1 MYCGV
6 DTDTPEWKKLSS
18 NTEGVGLFEAVKD
31 AMFRANGV
39 ARPVEDVVRSII
51 KENPSRALEY
61 KDRFPQI
68 AEEFLAPDYAA
79 SELSGTSGPLGTEI
93 DLYIKANRD
102 ASAVTSALDVLGKE
116 SESSSVTDALNQFIG
131 TLTDNFGNQVG
142 VNFITPEQ
150 AKEMHAAQNKNYNG
164 QKGFFNNGAIYFVS
178 KNITRKDVFH
188 EFSHPFI
195 KSLRL
200 NNKRVYDNLI
210 SEVLSTEEGSLL
222 FQEALFD
229 NPGLSEDSPY
239 VQDEL
244 LARALTEKYML
255 GVKKDAVSGGFME
268 AVKNIFYRLRQML
281 RKVFGK
287 GINLDKLSENTT
299 LQEAMEM
306 ILGDKIS
313 INKEQITEQDVF
325 DYMTEQD
332 AAIDDLLR
340 LGPDSINKQ
349 ISATY
354 TAATQTL
361 EKLRGSYN
369 PAALL
374 NVIKDAYSKNEL
386 ETIQRNLSEYSY
398 DVIDTATDIQ
408 EQMEKVSMRAK
419 IYISNLR
426 RLKNIMGRVNED
438 ARKKTKEAVDP
449 KTSIDAMYA
458 LNNYKEFANYW
469 NNYIGFIKELI
480 DSPEN
485 NEYIG
490 TDSPLYNLVNS
501 IESEISKLNKELNKV
516 NRAAIGPIL
525 YEQLAPMAQAIDDKY
540 ARQSKYLEDMIAKA
554 DGNRKKGLEKDL
566 VKLKE
571 KYESVRLTP
580 EKFEMIL
587 SGDLGDAG
595 QIQSLLEGYLHN
607 QDPVTASFA
616 MFTKNALADVDL
628 SFSKTQKRFND
639 TIGPLMRQAGLDNPL
654 KPWAVGEA
662 TTYLDK
668 SFTIADN
675 GRVEEYLTHSFL
687 APVKDY
693 RLFTAMKEQEL
704 SDMREEANKSQ
715 DKAKINAWR
724 KAKADYRKYKVKYFW
739 QEFNPEVYQ
748 PDFEIEETEEGR
760 EAREQ
765 YNAKWAEINAID
777 KTFYS
782 DPADYKDALIRK
794 QQLNKDLSLML
805 SSKNDDNTPKPE
817 RDALKAE
824 LLRKWINDRRKF
836 KVRILRQGAFQTSIT
851 DFMQN
856 LVNSGVDP
864 TSPEYD
870 SGVKT
875 WIAENTQVKFIQEYE
890 DKVKEVL
897 DQMAAI
903 RNKYPEET
911 RDTMSEDQQYINDI
925 KKQYRDPET
934 GELLGKEVPDEIVTK
949 IKEAQERLNQ
959 SRKTDKSLRVLSDED
974 SKFYVDIRA
983 RFEHNKNF
991 PEDKYKITEEEY
1003 DRYEDIKIQ
1012 LQPVKMTPGD
1022 RRAMGLL
1029 AAKLRELRV
1038 KKVTPQYLDIWNNL
1052 LQSLDTDDLYSA
1064 LNSRVVTEDNL
1075 ELILENLQLLQ
1086 SLTSQGNA
1094 TGTPEEIIQ
1103 YEAAQKLAK
1112 FIVDNHVKNT
1122 IRDYATKTKREV
1134 YEPLDIWRELV
1145 PTDEKSYMQ
1154 TTYMDI
1160 NGNEVSIPNRAPSN
1174 AFWSSVIDPKYRT
1187 PFEVGR
1193 TINNGGRGS
1202 KNWLPRSKEDN
1213 APADSP
1219 FINEEYYNVKA
1230 NDPNL
1235 FNLLENLKRL
1245 HLEVQDKKPR
1255 GSRLYL
1261 DVPRFRIET
1270 GIVGGSI
1277 EQYRDAK
1284 NMPKRWWQNT
1294 RDFFKPAEDD
1304 VDGGILNPA
1313 VQKNL
1318 MMGDIFDDENDGI
1331 PVHGIGRIESN
1342 NVSLEVTS
1350 TILRYAYSM
1359 EMQKKLLEINPIAK
1373 ALKDSLRDPRT
1384 GNYKAID
1391 PIQQM
1396 NKKNAVQSI
1405 AWLDNAISKRRGKKG
1420 VNLRAKNIDNFYEWV
1435 YQGKNTTGFGS
1446 QKWIVNLT
1454 NKLFKRASLGFFG
1467 LNIDSAIVN
1476 YFDAIIQNN
1485 IEAAAGKYMNMI
1497 SYQKGLARASSVM
1510 GALSWYIYH
1519 DEGERPVD
1527 LQVSFMFD
1535 PGQGMFRKHLGRDLT
1550 RNLAR
1555 DAAEMTWLTS
1565 TRQWL
1570 DMQAQMSVLWGM
1582 LSHKQIP
1589 QMVDGQQVMI
1599 NYADAWETKN
1609 GVIVLKE
1616 GIDLEYGAPINHVID
1631 PNETLDS
1638 IAAMYNV
1645 SVDRLKE
1652 YNRIKDGTDIQ
1663 DLDKK
1668 IKENFVISK
1677 GTEFK
1682 IFRNRVQGVI
1692 TNVNGA
1698 FAALDQPEANRYVV
1712 FRYINFLQKYFTRG
1726 MLNRF
1731 GHRGRFWDPTERYD
1745 VAIGDTDMGYY
1756 MRALVAVKRN
1766 MLNIRNGAMYLQEE
1780 EKQAVFKVLAES
1792 LHILLNAILIRMLFG
1807 FDMDDDDKYEKL
1819 RNRSGP
1825 MQGLMVDDDNPAFHF
1840 DGFMANHALLI
1851 LLKTKSNAESWIP
1864 LPGAGLDDY
1873 VQKLELKS
1881 AVYGTTFEAYF
1892 KILNMLIPTL
1902 KDEPVAFYKRDIG
1915 PYSFQKE
1922 GGSKLANY
1930 FFKSI
1935 GITGNNI
1942 DPNLAIRNYVQ
1953 IEKKK
1958 AATSIFDA
1966 LISNIPGM
1974 TPEGQ
1979 MYDRKSRDN

>member
-6 DTDTPEWKKLSS
+6 DTDSPEWKKLSS

-31 AMFRANGV
+31 AMFRADGV

-68 AEEFLAPDYAA
+68 AEEFLRPEYVA
-79 SELSGTSGPLGTEI
+79 SELVGTNGPLGSEI
-93 DLYIKANRD
+93 DLYIKANLD
-102 ASAVTSALDVLGKE
+102 ASLATSAIDVFGKE
-116 SESSSVTDALNQFIG
+116 SESSSVTDALNEFIG

-142 VNFITPEQ
+142 VNFITAEQ
-150 AKEMHAAQNKNYNG
+150 AKEMHAAQGKNYNG

-210 SEVLSTEEGSLL
+210 AEVLSTEEGSLL

-229 NPGLSEDSPY
+229 NLGLSEDSPY

-255 GVKKDAVSGGFME
+255 GVKQEAVSGGFME
-268 AVKNIFYRLRQML
+268 AIKNIFYRLRQML

-287 GINLDKLSENTT
+287 SINLDKLSENTT

-354 TAATQTL
+354 TAAAQTIERL
-361 EKLRGSYN
+361 KGSYN
-369 PAALL
+369 INALL

-386 ETIQRNLSEYSY
+386 ETIKKNLADYSY

-408 EQMEKVSMRAK
+408 EQMEKASVRAR
-419 IYISNLR
+419 IYVSNLR

-469 NNYIGFIKELI
+469 SNYIGFIKELI

-554 DGNRKKGLEKDL
+554 DGNKKKGLEKDL
-566 VKLKE
+566 ANLKE
-571 KYESVRLTP
+571 KYETVRLTP

-595 QIQSLLEGYLHN
+595 QINSLLEGYLHN

-628 SFSKTQKRFND
+628 NFSKTQKRFND

-668 SFTIADN
+668 SFTVNDN

-693 RLFTAMKEQEL
+693 RLFTAQKEQEL
-704 SDMREEANKSQ
+704 DDMRNEANKSQ

-739 QEFNPEVYQ
+739 QEYDPAVYE

-765 YNAKWAEINAID
+765 YNAKWGEINAID

-794 QQLNKDLSLML
+794 QQLNKELSSML

-817 RDALKAE
+817 REALKAE
-824 LLRKWINDRRKF
+824 LLRKWINDRRQF
-836 KVRILRQGAFQTSIT
+836 RVRILRQGAFQTAIT

-870 SGVKT
+870 SAVKT
-875 WIAENTQVKFIQEYE
+875 WIDENTQVKFIQEYE
-890 DKVKEVL
+890 DKVKAIT
-897 DQMAAI
+897 DQIKAI
-903 RNKYPEET
+903 KNKYPQEA
-911 RDTMSEDQQYINDI
+911 RDTMSEDQQYLNDI

-934 GELLGKEVPDEIVTK
+934 GELLGKEVPDDIVDK
-949 IKEAQERLNQ
+949 VREAQLRLNE
-959 SRKTDKSLRVLSDED
+959 SRKNKNLSVLSEED
-974 SKFYVDIRA
+974 SEFYTNIQA
-983 RFEHNKNF
+983 KFEHNKNN
-991 PEDKYKITEEEY
+991 PTNKLKITQDEIDEY
-1003 DRYEDIKIQ
+1003 QRIRAI
-1012 LQPVKMTPGD
+1012 LQPVTMTPGD
-1022 RRAMGLL
+1022 KQALKVL
-1029 AAKLRELRV
+1029 YNSLRELRV
-1038 KKVTPQYLDIWNNL
+1038 KQVTPQYLDVWNNL

-1064 LNSRVVTEDNL
+1064 LNSRVVTTANID
-1075 ELILENLQLLQ
+1075 LILENLQLLQ
-1086 SLTSQGNA
+1086 SLVNQGDAN
-1094 TGTPEEIIQ
+1094 GTPEEVIQ
-1103 YEAAQKLAK
+1103 YEAAQKLK
-1112 FIVDNHVKNT
+1112 NFIEKNHVRNT
-1122 IRDYATKTKREV
+1122 IYDSATKTKRQV
-1134 YEPLDIWRELV
+1134 YEALDIWRETV
-1145 PTDEKSYMQ
+1145 PTDETSYMQ
-1154 TTYMDI
+1154 TTYQDL
-1160 NGNEVSIPNRAPSN
+1160 NGNEVSIPNRAPSG
-1174 AFWSSVIDPKYRT
+1174 AYWSSVVDPKYKT

-1202 KNWLPRSKEDN
+1202 KNWLPRSKEDD

-1219 FINEEYYNVKA
+1219 FINEAYYDVRA

-1235 FNLLENLKRL
+1235 FNLLEALKRL
-1245 HLEVQDKKPR
+1245 HLDVQDKKPR

-1261 DVPRFRIET
+1261 DVPRFRIES
-1270 GIVGGSI
+1270 GIIGGSI

-1284 NMPKRWWQNT
+1284 NMPKRWWQNA

-1304 VDGGILNPA
+1304 VDTGVLNPA
-1313 VQKNL
+1313 VQKGL
-1318 MMGDIFDDENDGI
+1318 AMGDMFDDDNDGI
-1331 PVHGIGRIESN
+1331 PVHGIGKIESN
-1342 NVSLEVTS
+1342 NVSLEVTN

-1384 GNYKAID
+1384 GNYKTID

-1405 AWLDNAISKRRGKKG
+1405 AWLDDKISKRRGKKG

-1467 LNIDSAIVN
+1467 LNIDSAVVN

-1485 IEAAAGKYMNMI
+1485 IEAAAGKYMNMY

-1535 PGQGMFRKHLGRDLT
+1535 PGQGTFKKHLGRDLT
-1550 RNLAR
+1550 RNIAR

-1609 GVIVLKE
+1609 GVAVLKE
-1616 GIDLEYGAPINHVID
+1616 GIDLEYGAPINHVVD

-1652 YNRIKDGTDIQ
+1652 YNRIKDGENIQ

-1682 IFRNRVQGVI
+1682 AFRNRVQGVI

-1698 FAALDQPEANRYVV
+1698 FAALDQPEANRYVI

-1745 VAIGDTDMGYY
+1745 IALGDTDMGYY

-1825 MQGLMVDDDNPAFHF
+1825 MQGLMVDEDNPAFHW
-1840 DGFMANHALLI
+1840 DGFLANHALLI

-1881 AVYGTTFEAYF
+1881 AVYGQTFEAYF

-1942 DPNLAIRNYVQ
+1942 DPNLAIRNYIQ

-1979 MYDRKSRDN
+1979 MYDCKSRDN